1 MTDADAGDPN
11 AGYWSVLEPYWER
24 IDIYSGPERF
34 LATYSAAPEVQQ
46 VLFAAHFC
54 ESEVGNGGFH
64 QFFSNPTGVLAPEAA
79 RAYRRLGLPDL
90 AAIVEEAMA
99 FWGNPYPRDQGERQD
114 RLVRQPSKRREEW
127 DPFVALDE
135 RFCAACGHHANGLYS
150 GTRLYDALDAF
161 AEGGWAAQ
169 R

>member
-1 MTDADAGDPN
+1 MTDDDGGDQK
-11 AGYWSVLEPYWER
+11 AGYWSVLEPYWEQ
-24 IDIYSGPERF
+24 IDIYGGPGRF
-34 LATYSAAPEVQQ
+34 LATYNAAPEVPQ

-79 RAYRRLGLPDL
+79 RAYRRVGLPDL
-90 AAIVEEAMA
+90 AGIVEEAMA
-99 FWGNPYPRDQGERQD
+99 FWRSPYPRDQGERQGS
-114 RLVRQPSKRREEW
+114 LVRPPSNGRKEF

-135 RFCAACGHHANGLYS
+135 RFYAACGHDANGLYS

-161 AEGGWAAQ
+161 ASGGRAAQ